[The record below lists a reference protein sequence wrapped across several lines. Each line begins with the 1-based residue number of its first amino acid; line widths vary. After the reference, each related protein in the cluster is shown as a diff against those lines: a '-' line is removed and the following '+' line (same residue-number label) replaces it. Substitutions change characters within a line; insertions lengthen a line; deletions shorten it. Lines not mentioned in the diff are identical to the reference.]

1 LVNEFVQQKKQF
13 DIVICGAGPAGTTCA
28 LALGKSG
35 LKVALIEKNTFP
47 RDKICGD
54 AIAAY
59 VPKVLNTIDPAYA
72 EAFAQ
77 FQDKKKVNTIRIVAP
92 NEKPLDIKI
101 SEFGFI
107 SSRLAFDNFLFE
119 QVNKLSNIKIF
130 QNATI
135 TNVIANENGLST
147 YIGENVCFESKLIIG
162 CDGAHSIVAKKL
174 TSTKTDLNHHSAA
187 VRAYYKNVSG
197 MQPFTFEL
205 HFLKDSLP
213 GYFWIFPLPDNHCN
227 VGLGIPSNTISTK
240 KINLKTKIAEII
252 NEVPYIKERFK
263 NAEAVSDLSG
273 FGLPLGSRKVEMS
286 GSRFMLCGDA
296 ASLIDPATGEGIGQ
310 AMISGRYAGW
320 HAMECFKRNDFS
332 AVFMKE
338 YDNLVYAKVWK
349 DNQRR
354 YKIQKLIN
362 GRPRLVNSLVNLA
375 NSSKFVRN
383 SIEKALW

>member
-1 LVNEFVQQKKQF
+1 VQHKEQF

-28 LALGKSG
+28 LALGGSG
-35 LKVALIEKNTFP
+35 LKVALIEKSTFP

-59 VPKVLNTIDPAYA
+59 VPKVLNSIDPVYA
-72 EAFAQ
+72 EAFAK
-77 FQDKKKVNTIRIVAP
+77 FQDKENVNTIRIVAP
-92 NEKPLDIKI
+92 NEKNLDIKI
-101 SEFGFI
+101 REFGFI
-107 SSRLAFDNFLFE
+107 SSRIKFDNFLFE
-119 QVNKLSNIKIF
+119 LVSKLVNIKIF

-135 TNVIANENGLST
+135 TNVVANENCVST
-147 YIGENVCFESKLIIG
+147 YIGENTCLESKLIVG
-162 CDGAHSIVAKKL
+162 CDGAHSIAAKKL

-187 VRAYYKNVSG
+187 VRAYYKNVNG
-197 MQPFTFEL
+197 MQPLTFEL
-205 HFLKDSLP
+205 HFLKDILP
-213 GYFWIFPLPDNHCN
+213 GYFWIFPLPNDHCN
-227 VGLGIPSNTISTK
+227 VGLGIPSNTISAK

-263 NAEAVSDLSG
+263 NAQPISELNG

-286 GSRFMLCGDA
+286 GNRFMLCGDA

-320 HAMECFKRNDFS
+320 HAMECFKENNFS
-332 AVFMKE
+332 AAFMKE

-354 YKIQKLIN
+354 YKIQRLIN
-362 GRPRLVNSLVNLA
+362 GRPRLVNSLVDLA